1 MAKMKDDNTPKH
13 TARRRRPTT
22 HMRLRKETAKKL
34 QDLSSRAKVKR
45 VRFKKEDAA
54 KEGAEG
60 AEQHHRIPQVKNN
73 TLAGAVRVPSKFRKR
88 QLHKSWLP
96 THLYHAKRAHL
107 TPPAQPLWRF
117 AIPLSPTDK
126 TYRKTHRAVSY
137 RGCVAWDTSYMS
149 TIRLGGA
156 EANLLSLLRGLGVEE
171 LMLTGK
177 LGAKWR
183 RGTRVWDGWIHES
196 GGEKLLV
203 CKTMIAWCLVAP
215 KTEMDQDIPSNEK
228 QARQMF
234 FRVHPSAF
242 LQVWKE
248 VLKLAYMQQP
258 AVVIEDLR
266 FEMGSIEVT
275 GPGSTEALVAV
286 LSPLPMIEGARSPDS
301 VSEVWPLLGAV
312 TNTASLPPNSLL
324 GFEVTDPRLRFPPR
338 TVKQSNQGTPEKEA
352 LLQILSSWPPDKTQ
366 RVPALFDR
374 SARFIAS
381 KRLASQKAISRR
393 KGDAIPGAYP
403 DQLPEDPRIP
413 VLLVASRSPTS
424 GCQGTWTILIPWKC
438 VLPVWYSLMYYP
450 LSSGG
455 NPLFGGLQEKRQIAF
470 EQRAPWFPGDFPG
483 TNAGWDWEMMEREK
497 RKAEWEKRPK
507 GKRIQWDSVDIGGG
521 KKGEIGIGWACD
533 WETLFEGP
541 SPKLS
546 PPVEST
552 ADLPDS
558 PSKEEKAS
566 ISNTSSPQPPE
577 TPLPPN
583 SSNHTTESIVP
594 PNAPA
599 PAPPLKIQHIIHP
612 DSSGSIQTPPLATA
626 LSTVSI
632 SLLSRGCPSVCARIY
647 RLPSSS
653 TNPSLRSQ
661 WLALAQISSSSS
673 SFSSAPSKF
682 HPNQRT
688 VPATTT
694 AKGNKKHK
702 KDVTPQLY
710 YEGQSQ
716 LAASLLP
723 PAIKS
728 SGRVNIYLPPPP
740 KAGDVLYP
748 SCPGE
753 EDLIGFV
760 TTGNF
765 NLGEGRAT
773 AVGCVALVRVWQK
786 GKGYGLVGGGGR
798 GRGGG
803 SSGGRDCRL
812 CIVRDSGQ
820 SVGRLARW
828 EFL

>member
-1 MAKMKDDNTPKH
+1 MKDDNTPRH
-13 TARRRRPTT
+13 TSRRRRPTP

-34 QDLSSRAKVKR
+34 QDLSSRAKAKR
-45 VRFKKEDAA
+45 VRSNKQDPS
-54 KEGAEG
+54 KEGSEG
-60 AEQHHRIPQVKNN
+60 ADQHHRIPQVKSN
-73 TLAGAVRVPSKFRKR
+73 TLAGAVRIPSKFRKR

-96 THLYHAKRAHL
+96 THLYHAKRAHI

-149 TIRLGGA
+149 TIRLGGT
-156 EANLLSLLRGLGVEE
+156 EASLLSLIRGLGMKES
-171 LMLTGK
+171 MLTGK

-196 GGEKLLV
+196 GGEKFLV
-203 CKTMIAWCLVAP
+203 CRTMIIWCLVVP
-215 KTEMDQDIPSNEK
+215 KTETDQDITSKEE
-228 QARQMF
+228 ARQMF

-248 VLKLAYMQQP
+248 VLKLAHMQQP

-266 FEMGSIEVT
+266 FEMGSIEIT
-275 GPGSTEALVAV
+275 GPGSTEALVGV
-286 LSPLPMIEGARSPDS
+286 LSPSPMIEGASLPDS
-301 VSEVWPLLGAV
+301 AAEVWPLLSAV
-312 TNTASLPPNSLL
+312 TNAASLPPNPLL
-324 GFEVTDPRLRFPPR
+324 GFEITDPRLRFPPR
-338 TVKQSNQGTPEKEA
+338 TVKQPNHANPVEA
-352 LLQILSSWPPDKTQ
+352 LLQILSSWPPDTTQ

-381 KRLASQKAISRR
+381 KRLASQKAINRR

-403 DQLPEDPRIP
+403 DPLPEDPQIP
-413 VLLVASRSPTS
+413 VLLVASRSPAT
-424 GCQGTWTILIPWKC
+424 GCQGSWTILLPWKC

-455 NPLFGGLQEKRQIAF
+455 NPIFGGLQEKRQIAF
-470 EQRAPWFPGDFPG
+470 EHRAPWFPGDFPG
-483 TNAGWDWEMMEREK
+483 TTAGWDWEMMEREK
-497 RKAEWEKRPK
+497 RKAEWERRPK

-533 WETLFEGP
+533 WERLFKGP
-541 SPKLS
+541 PSNSS
-546 PPVEST
+546 PPAGST

-558 PSKEEKAS
+558 LFKAEKS
-566 ISNTSSPQPPE
+566 PIPNSPSPQPSE
-577 TPLPPN
+577 NYLPPN
-583 SSNHTTESIVP
+583 SNHATESITP
-594 PNAPA
+594 PKNLP
-599 PAPPLKIQHIIHP
+599 PAPPLKIHHTIHP
-612 DSSGSIQTPPLATA
+612 VSSNLPLATA

-632 SLLSRGCPSVCARIY
+632 FLLSRGCPSVCARIY

-661 WLALAQISSSSS
+661 WLALAQSSSSS
-673 SFSSAPSKF
+673 SSSTFSDKHRPKQRPFPDTATSK
-682 HPNQRT
+682 R
-688 VPATTT
+688 
-694 AKGNKKHK
+694 NKKNK
-702 KDVTPQLY
+702 KDLAPQTH
-710 YEGQSQ
+710 YERQSQ

-723 PAIKS
+723 PTITS
-728 SGRVNIYLPPPP
+728 SSARANLSLPPPP

-773 AVGCVALVRVWQK
+773 AVGCVALVRVWQD
-786 GKGYGLVGGGGR
+786 GRGYGSVGGGEGGR
-798 GRGGG
+798 
-803 SSGGRDCRL
+803 GRDCRL

-828 EFL
+828 EFMME